1 MIKKTDKSGW
11 ASPIVV
17 VPKSNNTVRIC
28 GDYKV
33 TISGDVEDKLC
44 VLTSTQDL
52 YASLGGS
59 MVFSKL
65 DLQCIPCIVM
75 YVYIQLNVYEESQ
88 EYLTINTH
96 KGLYSYKK
104 LPYGVKC
111 VCKQDDILVSSNDW
125 QENLKILVEV
135 WDRLQQ
141 YYLHLKLSK

>member
-1 MIKKTDKSGW
+1 
-11 ASPIVV
+11 
-17 VPKSNNTVRIC
+17 
-28 GDYKV
+28 
-33 TISGDVEDKLC
+33 
-44 VLTSTQDL
+44 
-52 YASLGGS
+52 
-59 MVFSKL
+59 
-65 DLQCIPCIVM
+65 M

-141 YYLHLKLSK
+141 YYLHLKLSKWEFLKPEVVYLHVGQKISPVGLQQVEEKINAVKKAPAPWNILSE